1 MNREQNK
8 KKKSIDSKSYKKKS
22 RKSGAAKWI
31 IPRPPCGAVS
41 AVVEAARYS
50 ASQQQLAFG
59 FVLSLASTD
68 SASHFLLDSARQPS
82 KRRRRR
88 RRQTAAVHIF
98 HEIGSI
104 IVKMECKL
112 ISRYSPLL
120 VLFLAS
126 LVNAQTGILH
136 PNYDDPS
143 SSLKIFDIAKA
154 LTLGCNITKEG
165 DYELSWSKDGEN
177 VSEIESLQN
186 RYKIIKDERKFI
198 ISRALDSDAGSYT
211 CSVRALNASR
221 TFNVVANVIVKF
233 ESTEIGK
240 TNMVEGEK
248 LSLHCLAF
256 GTNPKITWTIGN
268 TTFSTSTD
276 RVLLEE
282 DDKGVENA
290 RLTIE
295 SITLND
301 YNDYTC
307 EARNN
312 ATDITGK
319 PAQVTMTVR
328 IRGKYAALYVFVGII
343 VEVVVLCAIILICER
358 RRNKTEVEES
368 DTDQSPD
375 QEKLK
380 K

>member
-1 MNREQNK
+1 M
-8 KKKSIDSKSYKKKS
+8 
-22 RKSGAAKWI
+22 
-31 IPRPPCGAVS
+31 
-41 AVVEAARYS
+41 
-50 ASQQQLAFG
+50 
-59 FVLSLASTD
+59 
-68 SASHFLLDSARQPS
+68 
-82 KRRRRR
+82 
-88 RRQTAAVHIF
+88 
-98 HEIGSI
+98 
-104 IVKMECKL
+104 

-126 LVNAQTGILH
+126 LVNAQTVSDILH

-143 SSLKIFDIAKA
+143 SSLKIYDIAKA

-198 ISRALDSDAGSYT
+198 ISRALESDQGSYT

-221 TFNVVANVIVKF
+221 TINVVANVIVKF

-256 GTNPKITWTIGN
+256 GSNPRITWKIGN

-295 SITLND
+295 SIALTD

-368 DTDQSPD
+368 DSDQTPD